1 MPDAGLDV
9 LLVNGVISTGDP
21 ARPAAS
27 QAGIRDGR
35 VVGLDEQLDGPL
47 DGRRARRIIDL
58 DGAYAYP
65 GFIDPHFHLSA
76 YGQKL
81 MRLDVSSSRV
91 GSLDALYAAV
101 AEHARSLAPE
111 AWVLADGLDDSKT
124 GGPPTREALDAA
136 AGGRPA
142 WIGHTSHH
150 AGFVNTAAIHRM
162 GYADIRDLPD
172 VASGIVGRDD
182 DGTPT
187 GYLAEAA
194 IELAHQAF
202 RPEPMDDFA
211 AAIAAGARG
220 ALSMGLTSVTEPGL
234 SGVITGNGPDDVAA
248 FRSVR
253 EQDRLGLRVT
263 LMPEYTALTQ
273 DALTPGTDGPAAWGQ
288 AQGLGGVGDEWLAVG
303 GVKLFSDGAISGR
316 TAAVTVPYVDPPDG
330 GLGILFTEP
339 EVLAEQILTAHR
351 AGWTI
356 ATHAIGDRAIEVV
369 LDAYEQARR
378 LHPHQKLR
386 HRIEHS
392 GLATDQQLARMLAL
406 DVVPV
411 LQARFMAELG
421 DVYLRVLGEERGR
434 LLYRQRS
441 LLDAGM
447 VLAGSSDCPVV
458 VGNPLQGMQT
468 MVTRRLPGGQVH
480 NPDERITPH
489 EAMTAFT
496 AGSAYV
502 GGHEHQRGRLAPG
515 YLADVTVLADDVNA
529 VEPDAIGD
537 IAVVGTIVG
546 GNLRHGDLA
555 QD

>member
-1 MPDAGLDV
+1 MPDAGVDV
-9 LLVNGVISTGDP
+9 LLVNGIISTGDP
-21 ARPAAS
+21 NRPTAS
-27 QAGIRDGR
+27 RVGVRDGR
-35 VVGLDEQLDGPL
+35 VIGLDEQLDGLL
-47 DGRRARRIIDL
+47 DGLRAQRVIDL
-58 DGAYAYP
+58 GGAYAYP

-91 GSLDALYAAV
+91 GSLDELYAAV
-101 AEHARSLAPE
+101 AAHAQSLPSQ
-111 AWVLADGLDDSKT
+111 AWVLADGLDDSKS
-124 GGPPTREALDAA
+124 GGPPAREGLDVA
-136 AGGRPA
+136 AGGRPV

-162 GYADIRDLPD
+162 GFADIRELPD
-172 VASGIVGRDD
+172 VAAGVVGRDD
-182 DGTPT
+182 DGIPT
-187 GYLAEAA
+187 GYLSEAA
-194 IELAHQAF
+194 IELAHRAF
-202 RPEPMDDFA
+202 RPEPVEDFA

-248 FRSVR
+248 FLSVR
-253 EQDRLGLRVT
+253 EQDGLGLRVT
-263 LMPEYTALTQ
+263 LMPEYAALAQ

-316 TAAVTVPYVDPPDG
+316 TAAVTVPYADPPDG

-339 EVLAEQILTAHR
+339 DVLAEQILTAHR

-378 LHPHQKLR
+378 VHPQQRLR
-386 HRIEHS
+386 HRIEHA
-392 GLATDQQLARMLAL
+392 GLATDRQLARMLAL
-406 DVVPV
+406 NVVPV

-421 DVYLRVLGEERGR
+421 DVYVRVLGEERGR

-441 LLDAGM
+441 LLDAGI

-458 VGNPLQGMQT
+458 VGNPLKGMQT
-468 MVTRRLPGGQVH
+468 MVTRRLPGGEVH
-480 NPDERITPH
+480 SPHERITPH
-489 EAMTAFT
+489 DALTAFT
-496 AGSAYV
+496 AGGACV
-502 GGHEHQRGRLAPG
+502 GGHEQERGRLAPG
-515 YLADVTVLADDVNA
+515 YLADVTVLADDVTA

-546 GNLRHGDLA
+546 GNLRYGELA
-555 QD
+555 QN